1 MKRRIL
7 KGCGRDLARNFIQAN
22 GEQGFRRPRNF
33 VLAGGAR
40 NFTSADGWQ
49 NFTRASGE
57 RNFISVQG
65 GLNFIS
71 AGRAR
76 NFNFINNFSFINA
89 ARNFTLALAVA
100 CILSGC
106 DGGSD
111 AQDREQNAR
120 SEQNFSAGNQGQ
132 NFNKSADSSEQ
143 NSAQSPVQNSTQGSV
158 QNSVPH
164 GFESKQKS
172 DLNST
177 IDELANDAKVLGEA
191 LQNLQKKAPEAL
203 SDFAARNVD
212 RTKDLL
218 KQGEAAAREAGKNL
232 DQMGESLQGIIK
244 DANESLGKVLEG
256 FGVQLRQ
263 EPHGGRSQGSG
274 KSPKERDDRSDY
286 SDDAVGQSFR
296 I

>member
-7 KGCGRDLARNFIQAN
+7 KRRGRDLAQNFIRASD
-22 GEQGFRRPRNF
+22 ERGFGRWQNSDS
-33 VLAGGAR
+33 ADGGAR
-40 NFTSADGWQ
+40 NFTATQGGQ
-49 NFTRASGE
+49 NFTRASDG
-57 RNFISVQG
+57 RNFISAQD

-76 NFNFINNFSFINA
+76 NFSFINDFSFLNA
-89 ARNFTLALAVA
+89 ARNFTLALAAA

-111 AQDREQNAR
+111 AQDREQSAR

-132 NFNKSADSSEQ
+132 NFNKSADSSGQ
-143 NSAQSPVQNSTQGSV
+143 NSAQNSTQ
-158 QNSVPH
+158 NSAPQD
-164 GFESKQKS
+164 FKRKRNS

-177 IDELANDAKVLGEA
+177 IDELANDAKVFGEA
-191 LQNLQKKAPEAL
+191 LQKLQKKAPEAL
-203 SDFAARNVD
+203 SDFAARNAN

-232 DQMGESLQGIIK
+232 DKMGQSLQGIIK

-256 FGVQLRQ
+256 FGVQPRQ
-263 EPHGGRSQGSG
+263 ELRGGRSQ
-274 KSPKERDDRSDY
+274 ERDDNSDPEE
-286 SDDAVGQSFR
+286 AVDRQSFR

>member
-7 KGCGRDLARNFIQAN
+7 KGCGRDLAQNFIRAS

-40 NFTSADGWQ
+40 NFTSAYVGQ
-49 NFTRASGE
+49 
-57 RNFISVQG
+57 NFISAQD

-71 AGRAR
+71 ADRAR
-76 NFNFINNFSFINA
+76 NFNFINDFSFISA
-89 ARNFTLALAVA
+89 ARNFTLALVA
-100 CILSGC
+100 ACVLSGC

-111 AQDREQNAR
+111 AQDREQSAR

-132 NFNKSADSSEQ
+132 NFNKSADSSG
-143 NSAQSPVQNSTQGSV
+143 QSSTQGSV
-158 QNSVPH
+158 PQ
-164 GFESKQKS
+164 GFKSKQKS

-203 SDFAARNVD
+203 SDFAARNAD
-212 RTKDLL
+212 RTKDLI

-232 DQMGESLQGIIK
+232 DQMGQSLQGIIK
-244 DANESLGKVLEG
+244 DANDSLGKVLEG
-256 FGVQLRQ
+256 FGVQPRQ
-263 EPHGGRSQGSG
+263 EPRGGRSQ
-274 KSPKERDDRSDY
+274 ERDDNSDPEE
-286 SDDAVGQSFR
+286 AAGRQSFR

>member
-7 KGCGRDLARNFIQAN
+7 KGCGRDLAQNFI
-22 GEQGFRRPRNF
+22 
-33 VLAGGAR
+33 
-40 NFTSADGWQ
+40 
-49 NFTRASGE
+49 RASGE
-57 RNFISVQG
+57 PGFGRLRNSVSAGSEQNFISAQD

-71 AGRAR
+71 ADRAR
-76 NFNFINNFSFINA
+76 NFNFINDFSFISA
-89 ARNFTLALAVA
+89 ARNFTLTLFAA
-100 CILSGC
+100 CVFSGC

-120 SEQNFSAGNQGQ
+120 SEQNFSAGNQGR
-132 NFNKSADSSEQ
+132 NFNKSTDSSGQ
-143 NSAQSPVQNSTQGSV
+143 SSAQSSTQNSTQGSV
-158 QNSVPH
+158 RNSVLQ
-164 GFESKQKS
+164 GFEGKQKS

-203 SDFAARNVD
+203 NDFAARNAD
-212 RTKDLL
+212 RIEDLL

-256 FGVQLRQ
+256 FGVQPRY
-263 EPHGGRSQGSG
+263 EPRGGRSQ
-274 KSPKERDDRSDY
+274 EHDDNSDPEE
-286 SDDAVGQSFR
+286 AAGRQSFR

>member
-7 KGCGRDLARNFIQAN
+7 KGCGRDSAQNFIRTS
-22 GEQGFRRPRNF
+22 GEQGFERWQNF
-33 VLAGGAR
+33 DSADSAR
-40 NFTSADGWQ
+40 NFTSVYGER

-57 RNFISVQG
+57 RNFISE
-65 GLNFIS
+65 
-71 AGRAR
+71 GRAR
-76 NFNFINNFSFINA
+76 NFSFINA
-89 ARNFTLALAVA
+89 ARNFTLALAA
-100 CILSGC
+100 ICILSGC

-111 AQDREQNAR
+111 GQNREQSAC
-120 SEQNFSAGNQGQ
+120 SGQNFSAGNQGQ
-132 NFNKSADSSEQ
+132 NFNKSVDGSGQ
-143 NSAQSPVQNSTQGSV
+143 NSAQSSTQNSMPQ
-158 QNSVPH
+158 

-203 SDFAARNVD
+203 NDFAARNAD

-232 DQMGESLQGIIK
+232 DKMGESLQGIIK
-244 DANESLGKVLEG
+244 DANESIGKVLEG
-256 FGVQLRQ
+256 FGVAPQQ
-263 EPHGGRSQGSG
+263 EPRGGRSQ
-274 KSPKERDDRSDY
+274 KRDDNSELEETTDR
-286 SDDAVGQSFR
+286 QSFR

>member
-7 KGCGRDLARNFIQAN
+7 KGCGRDLAQNFIRAS
-22 GEQGFRRPRNF
+22 GERGFERWQNF
-33 VLAGGAR
+33 DSTGGAR
-40 NFTSADGWQ
+40 NFTSTYVGQ
-49 NFTRASGE
+49 NFINIGSGQ
-57 RNFISVQG
+57 NFISARG

-76 NFNFINNFSFINA
+76 NFSFINDFSFINA
-89 ARNFTLALAVA
+89 ARNFTLALVAA
-100 CILSGC
+100 CILGGC
-106 DGGSD
+106 NGGSD
-111 AQDREQNAR
+111 AQDREQNTR

-132 NFNKSADSSEQ
+132 NSAQ
-143 NSAQSPVQNSTQGSV
+143 NSMPQ
-158 QNSVPH
+158 

-203 SDFAARNVD
+203 SDFAARNAD
-212 RTKDLL
+212 RIEDLL

-232 DQMGESLQGIIK
+232 DQMGQSLQGIIK

-256 FGVQLRQ
+256 FGAQPRQ
-263 EPHGGRSQGSG
+263 EPRGGRSQ
-274 KSPKERDDRSDY
+274 ERDDNSDPEET
-286 SDDAVGQSFR
+286 AGRQSFR

>member
-7 KGCGRDLARNFIQAN
+7 KRRGRDSAQNFIRAS
-22 GEQGFRRPRNF
+22 GEPGFGGLRNF
-33 VLAGGAR
+33 VSAGGAR
-40 NFTSADGWQ
+40 NFTSAYVGRNFIKIGSGQ
-49 NFTRASGE
+49 NFTQASDG
-57 RNFISVQG
+57 RNFISAQD

-76 NFNFINNFSFINA
+76 NFNFINDFSFINA
-89 ARNFTLALAVA
+89 ARNFTLALAASCV
-100 CILSGC
+100 LSGC

-111 AQDREQNAR
+111 AQNREQSAR
-120 SEQNFSAGNQGQ
+120 SEQNFSASNKGQ
-132 NFNKSADSSEQ
+132 NFNKSADSSG
-143 NSAQSPVQNSTQGSV
+143 QNSTQGSV
-158 QNSVPH
+158 PQ
-164 GFESKQKS
+164 GFERKQKS

-203 SDFAARNVD
+203 SDFAVRNAD
-212 RTKDLL
+212 RIEDLL

-232 DQMGESLQGIIK
+232 DQMGQSLQGIIK

-256 FGVQLRQ
+256 FGVQPRQ
-263 EPHGGRSQGSG
+263 EPRGGRSQERDEHPQPDDGSG
-274 KSPKERDDRSDY
+274 R
-286 SDDAVGQSFR
+286 QSFR

>member
-7 KGCGRDLARNFIQAN
+7 KRCGRDLAQNFIRAS
-22 GEQGFRRPRNF
+22 GEQGFGRLRNF

-40 NFTSADGWQ
+40 NFTSADGGQ
-49 NFTRASGE
+49 NFTRASDGQ
-57 RNFISVQG
+57 NFISAQG

-76 NFNFINNFSFINA
+76 NFSFISA
-89 ARNFTLALAVA
+89 ARNFTLALATA

-111 AQDREQNAR
+111 AQDREQSAR
-120 SEQNFSAGNQGQ
+120 SEQNFSEGNQGL
-132 NFNKSADSSEQ
+132 NFNKNADSSEQ
-143 NSAQSPVQNSTQGSV
+143 NSAQSSTQNSIQS
-158 QNSVPH
+158 SVPQ

-191 LQNLQKKAPEAL
+191 LQNLQKKAPEVL
-203 SDFAARNVD
+203 SDFAARNAD

-232 DQMGESLQGIIK
+232 DKMGQSLQGIIK

-256 FGVQLRQ
+256 FGVQPRH
-263 EPHGGRSQGSG
+263 EPRGGRSQ
-274 KSPKERDDRSDY
+274 ERDDNSDPEE
-286 SDDAVGQSFR
+286 AVDRQSFR

>member
-7 KGCGRDLARNFIQAN
+7 KGCGRDLAHNFIRAS
-22 GEQGFRRPRNF
+22 GEPGFGRLRNF
-33 VLAGGAR
+33 VSAGGAR
-40 NFTSADGWQ
+40 NFTSAGSGQ
-49 NFTRASGE
+49 NFIRSSDG
-57 RNFISVQG
+57 RNFISAQG

-71 AGRAR
+71 EGRAR
-76 NFNFINNFSFINA
+76 NFSFINDFSFLNA
-89 ARNFTLALAVA
+89 ARNFTLALVA
-100 CILSGC
+100 ACVLSGC

-111 AQDREQNAR
+111 AQDREQSAR
-120 SEQNFSAGNQGQ
+120 SEQNFSEGNQGQ
-132 NFNKSADSSEQ
+132 NFNKSADNLGR
-143 NSAQSPVQNSTQGSV
+143 NSAQNSTQGSV
-158 QNSVPH
+158 RNSAPQ

-203 SDFAARNVD
+203 NDFAARNAD
-212 RTKDLL
+212 RIEDLL

-232 DQMGESLQGIIK
+232 DQMGQSLQGIIK

-256 FGVQLRQ
+256 FGVQPRQ
-263 EPHGGRSQGSG
+263 EPRGGHSQ
-274 KSPKERDDRSDY
+274 EYDDRLE
-286 SDDAVGQSFR
+286 SDDESSGQSFR

>member
-7 KGCGRDLARNFIQAN
+7 KGCGGDSAQNFIRAS
-22 GEQGFRRPRNF
+22 GERGFGRLQNFDSTQG
-33 VLAGGAR
+33 G
-40 NFTSADGWQ
+40 Q
-49 NFTRASGE
+49 NFTRASDG
-57 RNFISVQG
+57 RNFISARR

-76 NFNFINNFSFINA
+76 NFSFINA
-89 ARNFTLALAVA
+89 ARNFTLALAAA
-100 CILSGC
+100 CVLSGC
-106 DGGSD
+106 DGGSG
-111 AQDREQNAR
+111 AQNREQSAR
-120 SEQNFSAGNQGQ
+120 SEQNFSAGNQGR
-132 NFNKSADSSEQ
+132 NFNKSTDGSGQ
-143 NSAQSPVQNSTQGSV
+143 NSAQSSTQNSTQDSM
-158 QNSVPH
+158 QNSAPQ

-191 LQNLQKKAPEAL
+191 LQKLQKKAPEAL
-203 SDFAARNVD
+203 SDFAARNAD

-218 KQGEAAAREAGKNL
+218 KQGEAVAREAGKNL

-256 FGVQLRQ
+256 FGVQPRQ
-263 EPHGGRSQGSG
+263 ELRGGRSQ
-274 KSPKERDDRSDY
+274 ERDDNSDPEE
-286 SDDAVGQSFR
+286 AAGRQSFR

>member
-1 MKRRIL
+1 MKRRIS
-7 KGCGRDLARNFIQAN
+7 KRCGRDLAQNFI
-22 GEQGFRRPRNF
+22 
-33 VLAGGAR
+33 
-40 NFTSADGWQ
+40 
-49 NFTRASGE
+49 RASGKRGFKRL
-57 RNFISVQG
+57 RNFISTGSGQNFISAKG

-76 NFNFINNFSFINA
+76 NFNFINDFSFISA
-89 ARNFTLALAVA
+89 ARNFTLALVMA
-100 CILSGC
+100 CVLSGC

-111 AQDREQNAR
+111 AQNHEQSAR
-120 SEQNFSAGNQGQ
+120 SEQNFSAGNKGQ
-132 NFNKSADSSEQ
+132 NFNKSADSSGQ
-143 NSAQSPVQNSTQGSV
+143 NSAQNSIQGSV
-158 QNSVPH
+158 QNSVLQ

-203 SDFAARNVD
+203 NDFAARNAD
-212 RTKDLL
+212 RIEDLL

-244 DANESLGKVLEG
+244 DANESLGKVLES
-256 FGVQLRQ
+256 FGVQPRQ
-263 EPHGGRSQGSG
+263 EPRGGRSQ
-274 KSPKERDDRSDY
+274 ERDDNSDPEE
-286 SDDAVGQSFR
+286 AVDRQSFR

>member
-7 KGCGRDLARNFIQAN
+7 KGCGRDLAQNFIRAS
-22 GEQGFRRPRNF
+22 GEPGFGRWQNF
-33 VLAGGAR
+33 DSADGGR
-40 NFTSADGWQ
+40 NFTSADG
-49 NFTRASGE
+49 G
-57 RNFISVQG
+57 RNFIKIGS

-76 NFNFINNFSFINA
+76 NFNFINYFSFINA
-89 ARNFTLALAVA
+89 ARNFTLALAAA
-100 CILSGC
+100 CVLSGC

-111 AQDREQNAR
+111 GQDREQSAR

-132 NFNKSADSSEQ
+132 NFNKSADSSGQ
-143 NSAQSPVQNSTQGSV
+143 NSAQSSTQNSMQDSV
-158 QNSVPH
+158 QNSVPQ
-164 GFESKQKS
+164 GFERKQKS

-203 SDFAARNVD
+203 SDFAARNAD

-232 DQMGESLQGIIK
+232 DQMGESLQGVIK
-244 DANESLGKVLEG
+244 DANESLGKLLEG
-256 FGVQLRQ
+256 FGVQPRQ
-263 EPHGGRSQGSG
+263 EPCGGHSQEHDDNSDPEEASG
-274 KSPKERDDRSDY
+274 R
-286 SDDAVGQSFR
+286 QNFR

>member
-7 KGCGRDLARNFIQAN
+7 KGCGGDSAQNFI
-22 GEQGFRRPRNF
+22 
-33 VLAGGAR
+33 
-40 NFTSADGWQ
+40 
-49 NFTRASGE
+49 RASGE
-57 RNFISVQG
+57 RGFERWQNFDSAYVEQNFISAQG

-76 NFNFINNFSFINA
+76 NFNFINM
-89 ARNFTLALAVA
+89 ARNFTLALAAA

-106 DGGSD
+106 DSGSD
-111 AQDREQNAR
+111 AQNREQSAR

-132 NFNKSADSSEQ
+132 NFNKSADSSGQ
-143 NSAQSPVQNSTQGSV
+143 NSAQNSTQGSV
-158 QNSVPH
+158 PQ

-203 SDFAARNVD
+203 NDFAARNAD

-218 KQGEAAAREAGKNL
+218 KQGEAAAREASKNL

-256 FGVQLRQ
+256 FGVQPRQ
-263 EPHGGRSQGSG
+263 EPRGGRSQ
-274 KSPKERDDRSDY
+274 EHDDNSDPEE
-286 SDDAVGQSFR
+286 AAGRQSFR

>member
-1 MKRRIL
+1 MKRQIL
-7 KGCGRDLARNFIQAN
+7 KGCGRDLVQNFIRAS
-22 GEQGFRRPRNF
+22 GEPGFGGLRNF
-33 VLAGGAR
+33 VSAGGAR
-40 NFTSADGWQ
+40 NFTSAYIGR
-49 NFTRASGE
+49 NFIKIDSG

-71 AGRAR
+71 ADRTR
-76 NFNFINNFSFINA
+76 NFNFINDFSFINA
-89 ARNFTLALAVA
+89 ARNFTLALVA
-100 CILSGC
+100 ACVLSGC

-111 AQDREQNAR
+111 AQNREQSAR

-132 NFNKSADSSEQ
+132 NFNKSADNSGQ
-143 NSAQSPVQNSTQGSV
+143 NSAQNSIQSSV
-158 QNSVPH
+158 QNSAPQS
-164 GFESKQKS
+164 FESKQNS

-177 IDELANDAKVLGEA
+177 IDELANDAKVLGET

-203 SDFAARNVD
+203 SDFAARNAG
-212 RTKDLL
+212 RIEDLL

-256 FGVQLRQ
+256 FGVQPRQ
-263 EPHGGRSQGSG
+263 EPRGGCSQ
-274 KSPKERDDRSDY
+274 ERDDNSDPEE
-286 SDDAVGQSFR
+286 AAGRQSFR

>member
-7 KGCGRDLARNFIQAN
+7 KGCGRDLARNFIRAS

-33 VLAGGAR
+33 VLAGVAR

-49 NFTRASGE
+49 NFTRASDG
-57 RNFISVQG
+57 RNFISAQD

-76 NFNFINNFSFINA
+76 NFSFINDFSFLNA
-89 ARNFTLALAVA
+89 ARNFTLALAA
-100 CILSGC
+100 ICILSGC

-111 AQDREQNAR
+111 AQNREQSAR
-120 SEQNFSAGNQGQ
+120 SEQNFSAGNQRQ
-132 NFNKSADSSEQ
+132 NFNKSADSSG
-143 NSAQSPVQNSTQGSV
+143 QSSTQNSTQGYV
-158 QNSVPH
+158 QNSALQ
-164 GFESKQKS
+164 GFERKQNS

-232 DQMGESLQGIIK
+232 DQMGQSLQGIIK

-256 FGVQLRQ
+256 FGVQPRQ
-263 EPHGGRSQGSG
+263 EPRGGRSQ
-274 KSPKERDDRSDY
+274 ERDDRLE
-286 SDDAVGQSFR
+286 SDDESSGQSFR

>member
-7 KGCGRDLARNFIQAN
+7 KGCGGDSAQNFIRAS
-22 GEQGFRRPRNF
+22 GERGFKRLRNC

-40 NFTSADGWQ
+40 NFTSADGGQ
-49 NFTRASGE
+49 
-57 RNFISVQG
+57 NFISAQG

-71 AGRAR
+71 ADRAR
-76 NFNFINNFSFINA
+76 NFNFINDFSFISA
-89 ARNFTLALAVA
+89 ARNFTLALVA
-100 CILSGC
+100 ACVLSGC

-111 AQDREQNAR
+111 AQDREQSAR
-120 SEQNFSAGNQGQ
+120 SEQNFSAGNKG
-132 NFNKSADSSEQ
+132 Q
-143 NSAQSPVQNSTQGSV
+143 NSAQSSIQNSTQGSV
-158 QNSVPH
+158 QNSVPQ

-203 SDFAARNVD
+203 SDFAARNAD

-218 KQGEAAAREAGKNL
+218 KQGEMAAREAGKNL
-232 DQMGESLQGIIK
+232 DKMGQSLQGIIK
-244 DANESLGKVLEG
+244 DANDSLGKVLEG
-256 FGVQLRQ
+256 FGVQPRQ
-263 EPHGGRSQGSG
+263 EQRGGRSQ
-274 KSPKERDDRSDY
+274 ERDDNSDPEE
-286 SDDAVGQSFR
+286 AVDRQSFR